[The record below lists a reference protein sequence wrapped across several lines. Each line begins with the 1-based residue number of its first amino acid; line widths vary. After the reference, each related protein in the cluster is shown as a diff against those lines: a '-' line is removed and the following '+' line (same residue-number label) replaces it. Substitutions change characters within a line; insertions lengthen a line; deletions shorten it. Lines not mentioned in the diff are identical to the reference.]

1 MSALSYSLSP
11 ACGAPGISIARLR
24 AKFGPLLPIVAAH
37 TLALYG
43 IYSGLLHRV
52 AQSALP
58 QEVVPLNFTL
68 AS

>member
-1 MSALSYSLSP
+1 MSALSYSLSS

-24 AKFGPLLPIVAAH
+24 AKFGPLVPIVAAH
-37 TLALYG
+37 KLVLYG

-58 QEVVPLNFTL
+58 QEIVPLNFTL